1 MKVYRMPGAGVAVGT
16 GVGTLAATGA
26 DVTWWVVAGVALLVS
41 GVLLLRRSRGRRAH
55 HDG

>member
-1 MKVYRMPGAGVAVGT
+1 MYRMPGAGVAVGT

-41 GVLLLRRSRGRRAH
+41 GVLLLRRSRRRHAH

>member
-1 MKVYRMPGAGVAVGT
+1 MYRMPGAGVAVGT

>member
-26 DVTWWVVAGVALLVS
+26 DVTWWAVAGVALLVS
-41 GVLLLRRSRGRRAH
+41 GILLLRRSRRRHAH